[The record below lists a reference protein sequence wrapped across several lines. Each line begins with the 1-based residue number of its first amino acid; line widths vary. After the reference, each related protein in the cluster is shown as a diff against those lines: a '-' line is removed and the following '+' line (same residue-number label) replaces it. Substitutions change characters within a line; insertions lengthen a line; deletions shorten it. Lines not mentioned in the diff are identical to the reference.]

1 MATVRDIIS
10 KYGEGKIVEVYA
22 YADRSHRLHSDYIV
36 HIDGEYSED
45 VYLDKEAADYEIM
58 EEGRYNDTILANTSM
73 YFSDM
78 FDTDDKV
85 LVIVLPEDWEA
96 VISAHDRYD
105 KENTKRVSLKF
116 NKKTDFEILEWL
128 DKQENKQGAIK
139 DAIMCKIREE
149 KNNNAN
155 C

>member
-1 MATVRDIIS
+1 MKVKDIIS
-10 KYGEGKIVEVYA
+10 KYGKGKIVEVYA
-22 YADRSHRLHSDYIV
+22 YTDKSHRLHSDYIV
-36 HIDGEYSED
+36 NVDGEYSED
-45 VYLDKEAADYEIM
+45 IYLDKEVADYEIM

-73 YFSDM
+73 YFSEI
-78 FDTDDKV
+78 FDANDKV

-128 DKQENKQGAIK
+128 DKKENKQGAIK
-139 DAIMCKIREE
+139 DAIMYKISSERGEV
-149 KNNNAN
+149 
-155 C
+155 